1 MIVYIFDSKTG
12 EYIEDRDAIID
23 PRASERLGRDVFLKP
38 ACGTFIEPPKV
49 DRSKREIA
57 IFKNDKWVIEHDYRG
72 CEIYDVKTGEAK
84 ICDYIGDLNKAQ
96 FVAKGEVPEDY
107 SVGRFL
113 DEALNKYIEVY
124 DVTFKSS
131 SIQDL
136 LKLVEEHSTATD
148 KILSRDDLNQP
159 YLKTITE
166 IKKVIKYLGAYRQ
179 LAYIKKWKKE
189 KELEQQ
195 PTDNLKAKCLK
206 GYKLEVTDEEVNTFL
221 NYSKEERMAYLQDV
235 YNLINR

>member
-1 MIVYIFDSKTG
+1 MIVYIYDSKTG
-12 EYIEDRDAIID
+12 EYLEEREAIID
-23 PRASERLGRDVFLKP
+23 PRASERLGKNIYLQP

-49 DRSKREIA
+49 NKSKREIA
-57 IFKNDKWVIEHDYRG
+57 VFKDDKWVVEHDYRG
-72 CEIYDVKTGEAK
+72 CEIYDAKTSEVKV
-84 ICDYIGDLNKAQ
+84 CDYIGDLDKAQ
-96 FVAKGEVPEDY
+96 FVTEGETPVDY
-107 SVGRFL
+107 SIGKYV

-124 DVTFKSS
+124 DVTFKST

-179 LAYIKKWKKE
+179 LVYIKKWKKE

-195 PTDNLKAKCLK
+195 PTDNLKERCLK
-206 GYKLEVTDEEVNTFL
+206 NYKLEVTDEEVKVFL
-221 NYSKEERMAYLQDV
+221 NYSKEERAVYLQDV